1 MARNFS
7 SPAAFRQAL
16 ERRLK
21 NLSAERGVPL
31 NTLRLKLMIERLL
44 ARLFARPNP
53 PWLLKGGYAMELR
66 YRPHARTTK
75 DIDLSIGAPATA
87 GADAITLE
95 RVRDELQ
102 TAAET
107 DLGDYLT
114 YRIAAARTEL
124 QGAPLGGGRFPVEVR
139 MAGRVFGA
147 FHIDV
152 GIGDALSGVPEQLQG
167 EDLLAFADLA
177 PARALAIPKA
187 QQFAE
192 KLHAYT
198 YPWADRTNTR
208 SRDLV
213 DLLMLLERDRPRID
227 DIRTVLLAT
236 FAARGTHPIPDR
248 LPPPP
253 TVWAEEF
260 ATMTAEVQLST
271 TELDVGFSKLAA
283 FWQDSELGQL
293 QSPTD

>member
-1 MARNFS
+1 MARKFT
-7 SPAAFRQAL
+7 SPTAFRQAL

-21 NLSAERGVPL
+21 NVATERGVPL

-75 DIDLSIGAPATA
+75 DIDLSIGASSSA
-87 GADAITLE
+87 GATTIPLDQI
-95 RVRDELQ
+95 RDELQ
-102 TAAET
+102 TAAEE

-114 YRIAAARTEL
+114 YRIAEARTEL
-124 QGAPLGGGRFPVEVR
+124 QGAPQGGARFPVEAR
-139 MAGRVFGA
+139 MAGRVFGS

-152 GIGDALSGVPEQLQG
+152 GIGDALYGTPDRLQG
-167 EDLLAFADLA
+167 EDLLEFAGLA
-177 PARALAIPKA
+177 PAEALAIPKA

-198 YPWADRTNTR
+198 YPWTDRTNTR

-213 DLLMLLERDRPRID
+213 DLLLLLERDQPEVE
-227 DIRTVLLAT
+227 DIRAALNAT
-236 FAARGTHPIPDR
+236 FSARGTHPTPNT
-248 LPPPP
+248 LPTPPAG
-253 TVWAEEF
+253 WAGEF
-260 ATMTAEVQLST
+260 EAMAAEVQLST
-271 TELDVGFSKLAA
+271 AGLDTGFAKLAE
-283 FWQDSELGQL
+283 FWEVHELGGG
-293 QSPTD
+293 